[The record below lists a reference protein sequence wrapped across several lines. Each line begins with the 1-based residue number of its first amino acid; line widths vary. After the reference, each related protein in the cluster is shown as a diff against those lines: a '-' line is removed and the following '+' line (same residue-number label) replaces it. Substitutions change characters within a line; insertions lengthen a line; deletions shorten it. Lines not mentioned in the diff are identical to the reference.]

1 MILHAVWTR
10 RQLHLWVEGRPE
22 APEAPDPTTAP
33 GAAARHPAALPA
45 DRVAA
50 AVSAAVAPLLAEGSP
65 GREIEVE
72 LLLPHSEADGVLP
85 SPRMLALIGGEA
97 TDRAVALQKVAVPAI
112 AVAHDLAVPMLLA
125 LDRLDEGD
133 LLRGHDLRFWTS
145 LARGVVEW
153 LSDQRVVPTLVAEAP
168 GRLDAGW
175 SHWTG
180 DRDSRHRLDL
190 LTAGMPVAARC
201 GGDSPRDPSAVLD
214 QCLSAWTDAL
224 VRRTL
229 RDEGFAE
236 ALEHCEDPDDPHAV
250 WLGGLLGE
258 DGVIEVPGL
267 ELPRRVRSW
276 LSRLETDTPT
286 RGHRLALRIEEPPVE
301 EQEDLGGPIDRT
313 ASRWRIRFGLADP
326 STTEEDR
333 FGGWLAAEDIWSGQ
347 FNAAAGETPLEE
359 ILLTELAAAA
369 RIWTPVE
376 RSLADS
382 APEGLE
388 LTTAE
393 VHALLSEHRPI
404 LEEAGIRV
412 EVPTWWGDPS
422 HRLGV
427 RLHLEGEEVP
437 SGGGLDRVVNYRW
450 DLVLGGE
457 SISFERFRALAA
469 DGIPLVRVDGRWVEI
484 RPDDLAAAK
493 RFLERGV
500 SGQASLGEALRMAH
514 GFDAIEAS
522 LPRLGVEA
530 TGWIA
535 DLIDGTSEARFESIE
550 PPAEFLGELR
560 PYQRS
565 GLSWLVFLDRLG
577 LGACLADDM
586 GLGKTIQLIVLLQHE
601 RREGARP
608 GPTLIVAPM
617 SVVGNWQREI
627 GRFAPELAV
636 HRHHGLDRPMGD
648 RFVEIAGDADVV
660 LTTYGLVGRD
670 LELLQRQHWRRVV
683 LDEAQHVKNPPTR
696 QATAIR
702 SLPCSQRIALTG
714 TPVENRLSELWSIM
728 DFCCPGY
735 LGTSGDFRRRF
746 AVPIERHRDRL
757 QAERLRS
764 LVRPFVLRRL
774 KTDPTV
780 ISDLPPLVE
789 SRQQVPLT
797 EEQTALYESTVAG
810 MLRTIDQSTGMRR
823 KGLVLSGL
831 VRLKQIC
838 NHPAHFL
845 GERLGEQASAAEF
858 ARRSGKTLR
867 LMEMLEEMIAA
878 GDRALLFTQY
888 REMGHLLAPLLRR
901 AFDIDPIFL
910 HGGVTSAKREQ
921 LVDRFQSDDPSCPIF
936 ILSLRAGGVGL
947 NLTSARHVIHYDRWW
962 NPAVENQATDRAF
975 RIGQTRT
982 VHVHKMIASGTLEER
997 IDRMIEEKIELA
1009 KQVVGS
1015 GESWLTELSTNQ
1027 LRDLLELR
1035 DGTLE
1040 EATA

>member
-10 RQLHLWVEGRPE
+10 RQLHFWVEGRL
-22 APEAPDPTTAP
+22 AATDPSVSPPQDAI
-33 GAAARHPAALPA
+33 RHPRARPASEVAELVAGAVRAVDPDLASLGEEVDVDLMLPC
-45 DRVAA
+45 
-50 AVSAAVAPLLAEGSP
+50 AEG
-65 GREIEVE
+65 
-72 LLLPHSEADGVLP
+72 DGVLP
-85 SPRMLALIGGEA
+85 SPRMLALIGGET
-97 TDRAVALQKVAVPAI
+97 TDRPVRLDRVRVPAI
-112 AVAHDLAVPMLLA
+112 AVEAAMAVPALLAVGLAEEGRLL
-125 LDRLDEGD
+125 L
-133 LLRGHDLRFWTS
+133 GHDLRFWIS
-145 LARGVVEW
+145 LARSTAEW
-153 LSDQRVVPTLVAEAP
+153 LGDQRVVPTLVAETP
-168 GRLDAGW
+168 GRLDARW
-175 SHWTG
+175 CHWAG
-180 DRDSRHRLDL
+180 DRDSRHRLEL
-190 LTAGMPVAARC
+190 LAAGMPVAARC
-201 GGDSPRDPSAVLD
+201 GLESPGDSSGVLE
-214 QCLSAWTDAL
+214 QCLATWTDAI
-224 VRRTL
+224 VRSTL
-229 RDEGFAE
+229 EEDDFGE
-236 ALEHCEDPDDPHAV
+236 ALEQWEGSPDPHV
-250 WLGGLLGE
+250 TWLRGLLGPT
-258 DGVIEVPGL
+258 GGIEAEGL

-276 LSRLETDTPT
+276 LSRLETDAPT
-286 RGHRLALRIEEPPVE
+286 GQNRLAMRIEEPPAE
-301 EQEDLGGPIDRT
+301 EMNGELSEI
-313 ASRWRIRFGLADP
+313 RWTVRFGLADP
-326 STTEEDR
+326 SITNEER
-333 FGGWLAAEDIWSGQ
+333 FGSWLAAEDIWAGQ
-347 FNAAAGETPLEE
+347 FASPAGGTPLEE
-359 ILLTELAAAA
+359 VLLTELAAAA
-369 RIWTPVE
+369 RIWPPIE
-376 RSLADS
+376 RSLGEA
-382 APEGLE
+382 APARLE
-388 LTTAE
+388 LATRE
-393 VHALLSEHRPI
+393 VYALLSEHRPI
-404 LEEAGIRV
+404 LEESGIRV
-412 EVPTWWGDPS
+412 EVPSWWGDPS

-427 RLHLEGEEVP
+427 KLHLDGEETP
-437 SGGGLDRVVNYRW
+437 GGSGLDRVVNYRW

-457 SISFERFRALAA
+457 SISFERFRSLAA
-469 DGIPLVRVDGRWVEI
+469 DGVPLVRLDGRWVEI

-493 RFLERGV
+493 AFLERGV

-514 GFDAIEAS
+514 GFDAAETA

-535 DLIDGTSEARFESIE
+535 DLIHGTSDARFESIE
-550 PPAEFLGELR
+550 PPEAFLGELR

-565 GLSWLVFLDRLG
+565 GLSWLAFLDRLG

-586 GLGKTIQLIVLLQHE
+586 GLGKTIQLIALLQHE
-601 RREGARP
+601 RLDGARP

-627 GRFAPELAV
+627 GRFAPELLV

-648 RFVEIAGDADVV
+648 RFVEIAGASDVV

-735 LGTSGDFRRRF
+735 LGSSGDFRRRF
-746 AVPIERHRDRL
+746 AVPIERHRDPM

-797 EEQTALYESTVAG
+797 DEQATLYESAVSG

-823 KGLVLSGL
+823 KGLVLAGL

-845 GERLGEQASAAEF
+845 GERLGENASASEF
-858 ARRSGKTLR
+858 ASRSGKTLR

-1009 KQVVGS
+1009 KQVIGS

-1035 DGTLE
+1035 DGALE

>member
-10 RQLHLWVEGRPE
+10 RTLHLWIEGRPE
-22 APEAPDPTTAP
+22 TIESETVPATHPHACPAGEIARIVAEALHAAGP
-33 GAAARHPAALPA
+33 GT
-45 DRVAA
+45 DR
-50 AVSAAVAPLLAEGSP
+50 P
-65 GREIEVE
+65 GDGLGEATEIE
-72 LLLPHSEADGVLP
+72 LLLPHAEGEGVLP
-85 SPRMLALIGGEA
+85 SPRMLALVGTDP
-97 TDRAVALQKVAVPAI
+97 TDRPVTLQQVRVPAI
-112 AVAHDLAVPMLLA
+112 AVAADRGVPILLG
-125 LDRLDEGD
+125 LEQLEEHRL
-133 LLRGHDLRFWTS
+133 LLGNDLRFWTS
-145 LARGVVEW
+145 LARSTAEW

-168 GRLDAGW
+168 GRLEASW
-175 SHWTG
+175 SHWAG
-180 DRDSRHRLDL
+180 DRDSRHRLEL
-190 LTAGMPVAARC
+190 LAAGMPMAARC
-201 GGDSPRDPSAVLD
+201 GRESPGDAASVLD
-214 QCLSAWTDAL
+214 QCLAAWTDAL
-224 VRRTL
+224 VRSTL
-229 RDEGFAE
+229 AEHDFGE
-236 ALEHCEDPDDPHAV
+236 ALEEWRGSDDPHVV
-250 WLGGLLGE
+250 WLRGLLGPTGRIDAE
-258 DGVIEVPGL
+258 GL
-267 ELPRRVRSW
+267 ELPRRVRTW
-276 LSRLETDTPT
+276 LSRLETDAPSG
-286 RGHRLALRIEEPPVE
+286 RNRLALRIEEPAASSFD
-301 EQEDLGGPIDRT
+301 EDRSGEVV
-313 ASRWRIRFGLADP
+313 WQIRFGLADP
-326 STTEEDR
+326 AVTDDER
-333 FGGWLAAEDIWSGQ
+333 FGSWLAAEDIWAGQ
-347 FNAAAGETPLEE
+347 FATPAGGTPMEE
-359 ILLTELAAAA
+359 VLLTELAAAA
-369 RIWTPVE
+369 RIWTPIE
-376 RSLADS
+376 RSLSDATPS
-382 APEGLE
+382 GLALSTRE
-388 LTTAE
+388 I
-393 VHALLSEHRPI
+393 HALLSEHRPI

-412 EVPTWWGDPS
+412 EVPAWWGDPS

-427 RLHLEGEEVP
+427 KLHLDGEESP
-437 SGGGLDRVVNYRW
+437 GGTGLDRVVNYRW

-457 SISFERFRALAA
+457 SISFERFRSLAA
-469 DGIPLVRVDGRWVEI
+469 DGVPLVRLDGRWVEI

-493 RFLERGV
+493 AFLERGI

-514 GFDAIEAS
+514 GFDAAESA

-535 DLIDGTSEARFESIE
+535 DLIDGTSEARFEAIE
-550 PPAEFLGELR
+550 PPDAFLGELR

-565 GLSWLVFLDRLG
+565 GLSWLAFLDRLG

-586 GLGKTIQLIVLLQHE
+586 GLGKTIQLIALLQHE
-601 RREGARP
+601 RLDGARP

-627 GRFAPELAV
+627 GRFAPELSV

-648 RFVEIAGDADVV
+648 RFVEIAGASDVV

-696 QATAIR
+696 QASAIR

-746 AVPIERHRDRL
+746 AVPIERHRDPM

-797 EEQTALYESTVAG
+797 DEQTTLYESAVSG
-810 MLRTIDQSTGMRR
+810 MLRNIDETTGMRR
-823 KGLVLSGL
+823 KGLVLAGL

-845 GERLGEQASAAEF
+845 GERLGESSSADAFAS
-858 ARRSGKTLR
+858 RSGKTLR

-888 REMGHLLAPLLRR
+888 REMGHLLAPLLRK

-1009 KQVVGS
+1009 KQVIGS

-1027 LRDLLELR
+1027 LRDLLQLR

>member
-10 RQLHLWVEGRPE
+10 RQLHFWVEGRPE
-22 APEAPDPTTAP
+22 AVAPP
-33 GAAARHPAALPA
+33 AAGPRHPHARQAAEIA
-45 DRVAA
+45 DLVAA
-50 AVSAAVAPLLAEGSP
+50 SLRSRGVESTRVGKEVAVD
-65 GREIEVE
+65 
-72 LLLPHSEADGVLP
+72 LLLPCAEGEGVLP
-85 SPRMLALIGGEA
+85 SPRMLALIGGDPTE
-97 TDRAVALQKVAVPAI
+97 RAVTLESIEVPAI
-112 AVAHDLAVPMLLA
+112 AIDSHLAVPTLLS
-125 LDRLDEGD
+125 LEHVEEDRLM
-133 LLRGHDLRFWTS
+133 LGHDLRFWTS
-145 LARGVVEW
+145 LARSTAEW
-153 LSDQRVVPTLVAEAP
+153 LGDQRVVPTLVAEAP
-168 GRLDAGW
+168 GRLDASW
-175 SHWTG
+175 SHWAG
-180 DRDSRHRLDL
+180 DRDSRHRLEL
-190 LTAGMPVAARC
+190 LAAGMPLAARC
-201 GGDSPRDPSAVLD
+201 GRDSPGDSSGVLE
-214 QCLSAWTDAL
+214 QALAAWTDAL
-224 VRRTL
+224 VRRIL
-229 RDEGFAE
+229 EQEDFGE
-236 ALEHCEDPDDPHAV
+236 ALEQWEGSSDPHV
-250 WLGGLLGE
+250 TWLRGLLGSSGRI
-258 DGVIEVPGL
+258 DADGL

-276 LSRLETDTPT
+276 LSRLETDAPT
-286 RGHRLALRIEEPPVE
+286 GRSRLALRIEEPDAKE
-301 EQEDLGGPIDRT
+301 SDGDR
-313 ASRWRIRFGLADP
+313 SGVRWKVQFGLADP
-326 STTEEDR
+326 SITDSER
-333 FGGWLAAEDIWSGQ
+333 FGSWMAAEDIWAGQ
-347 FNAAAGETPLEE
+347 FASPAGGTPLEE
-359 ILLTELAAAA
+359 VLLTELASAA
-369 RIWTPVE
+369 RIWAPIE
-376 RSLADS
+376 RSLADTS
-382 APEGLE
+382 PTGLE
-388 LTTAE
+388 LATRE
-393 VHALLSEHRPI
+393 VYALLSEHRPI

-412 EVPTWWGDPS
+412 EIPSWWGDPS

-427 RLHLEGEEVP
+427 KLHLDGEESS
-437 SGGGLDRVVNYRW
+437 SGSGLDRVVNYRW

-457 SISFERFRALAA
+457 SISFERFRNLAA
-469 DGIPLVRVDGRWVEI
+469 DGVPLVRLDGRWVEI

-493 RFLERGV
+493 AFLERGV
-500 SGQASLGEALRMAH
+500 EGQASLGEALRMAH
-514 GFDAIEAS
+514 GFDAAESA

-535 DLIDGTSEARFESIE
+535 DLIDGTSEARFEAIE
-550 PPAEFLGELR
+550 PPQAFLGELR

-565 GLSWLVFLDRLG
+565 GLSWLTFLDRLG

-586 GLGKTIQLIVLLQHE
+586 GLGKTIQLIALLQHE
-601 RREGARP
+601 RLDDAQP

-627 GRFAPELAV
+627 GRFAPELSV

-648 RFVEIAGDADVV
+648 RFIEIAGESDVV

-683 LDEAQHVKNPPTR
+683 LDEAQHVKNPPTK
-696 QATAIR
+696 QASAIR

-746 AVPIERHRDRL
+746 AVPIERHRDPM

-797 EEQTALYESTVAG
+797 DEQATLYESAVSG
-810 MLRTIDQSTGMRR
+810 MLRNIDQSTGMRR
-823 KGLVLSGL
+823 KGLVLAGL

-845 GERLGEQASAAEF
+845 GERVGETTSPDEF
-858 ARRSGKTLR
+858 AARSGKMLR

-888 REMGHLLAPLLRR
+888 REMGHLIAPVIRR

-1009 KQVVGS
+1009 KQVIGS

-1027 LRDLLELR
+1027 LRSLLELR
-1035 DGTLE
+1035 DGALE
-1040 EATA
+1040 EIAT